1 MIPLSPILY
10 RQSKR
15 VRRETPWIAAPPKPW
30 SGTVAGPHSLRLL
43 VLGDSTAVGVGAKT
57 QNEALAGNLARE
69 LRARLGRGVE
79 WRAVGRSGDTAA
91 ELIRDFLSEAT
102 SRSYD
107 FVFLSIGT
115 NDSIGVRSRGSF
127 VRDIGTLVSAL
138 RAASKDAPILMSS
151 LPAFR
156 NFHHL
161 PEPLRRTLDRHA
173 RSLEAGARAALVDF
187 ANVTMSAPPPPYPA
201 DFFATDQYHPSAAG
215 YRDWAK
221 FALDSSLA
229 SLTVP
234 SARS

>member
-1 MIPLSPILY
+1 MIPLAPVLF
-10 RQSKR
+10 RQSRR
-15 VRRETPWIAAPPKPW
+15 VRRATPWLPAAAKPW
-30 SGTVAGPHSLRLL
+30 SGTVAGPDPLRLL

-69 LRARLGRGVE
+69 LRSRLGRGVE

-91 ELIRDFLSEAT
+91 ELIRDFLPEAT
-102 SRSYD
+102 AESYD

-115 NDSIGVRSRGSF
+115 NDSIQVRSRGSF
-127 VRDIGTLVSAL
+127 VRDIRTLVSAL
-138 RAASKDAPILMSS
+138 RAANPDAPILMSS

-173 RSLEAGARAALVDF
+173 RSLEAGARAALADF
-187 ANVTMSAPPPPYPA
+187 PNVTMSAPPPPYPA
-201 DFFATDQYHPSAAG
+201 DFFAADQYHPSAAG
-215 YRDWAK
+215 YRDWAH
-221 FALDSSLA
+221 FALDSALA

-234 SARS
+234 SAPR